1 MPITVKRLSD
11 GSTYLLED
19 IDPGSFVNTVKR
31 RIRKEFAPQFKNG
44 CRLLFNGKVMKSRH
58 RLKHYKV
65 EDNGIIEMDD
75 RKNWSSSSSSSSSED

>member
-1 MPITVKRLSD
+1 MPITVQRLSD
-11 GSTYLLED
+11 GSTYFIED
-19 IDPGSFVNTVKR
+19 IDPGTFVNTVKS

-58 RLKHYKV
+58 RLKHYRV
-65 EDNGIIEMDD
+65 EDNAVIQMDD